1 MRALFVLLLAL
12 LPACSSMTDA
22 EGHSEGATTSGA
34 MNLSDLQKELKGADV
49 VFFGELHDNTL
60 AHQQRFM
67 LFQKLAAERGDV
79 IVSMEMFERDVQTVL
94 TQYLAGEI
102 TEKEFL
108 AASRPWGGY
117 SQHYRPFVEFAKQHG
132 FHVIA
137 ANAPRPLVRKLRT
150 EGWEAIAGSPHIAR
164 KTTAPKDAYW
174 ERFKATMQGHMGTDE
189 ERIYSFYK
197 SQCLWDDTMAES
209 IADALEAA
217 HAEGRRPLVVHLVG
231 QFHVQSGGGTKIK
244 LLERMPE
251 LDVKVLSMTTAP
263 NVRLLENGDYQ
274 LTLPPQPKRSMG
286 RSHGLRPRM
295 PVPQKPPQRSRS

>member
-1 MRALFVLLLAL
+1 
-12 LPACSSMTDA
+12 
-22 EGHSEGATTSGA
+22 
-34 MNLSDLQKELKGADV
+34 
-49 VFFGELHDNTL
+49 
-60 AHQQRFM
+60 
-67 LFQKLAAERGDV
+67 
-79 IVSMEMFERDVQTVL
+79 
-94 TQYLAGEI
+94 
-102 TEKEFL
+102 
-108 AASRPWGGY
+108 
-117 SQHYRPFVEFAKQHG
+117 
-132 FHVIA
+132 VIA